1 MIPLINVLRVSNVQ
15 LFLPQTALFD
25 VESSTQTQIQISSV
39 LQEFNEERVG
49 HLGDLLNLH
58 LHLHLHL
65 QKAVQAARAHQAA
78 RAQVP
83 QVTYVTGLLFLER
96 LTEAVLLVLHP
107 VLQCIGVHITG
118 GAYLWHITVIEIFT
132 VMMII

>member
-1 MIPLINVLRVSNVQ
+1 MTHLINVIRVSNVR

-25 VESSTQTQIQISSV
+25 VESSTQTQIQVSSV
-39 LQEFNEERVG
+39 LQETNEERVG
-49 HLGDLLNLH
+49 HLRN
-58 LHLHLHL
+58 LHLHL
-65 QKAVQAARAHQAA
+65 QKAVQAARAQKVL
-78 RAQVP
+78 VP
-83 QVTYVTGLLFLER
+83 QVAYVTGLLFLER